1 MFFGTLFRHNLSEMR
16 RGLDTSSIPK
26 LIKVRAKLIIAIQ
39 NPVGTNVHHDS
50 VSNARSLLAQYR
62 LVPHVTFE
70 IFSGEIFGLV
80 GESGSGKSTVV
91 QAMMRILPP
100 PAIISKGEV
109 IINNEDIL
117 ASSSLDV
124 VGMRWKKISIVM
136 QSALNAL
143 NPVLSIR
150 EQIHDVL
157 KTHKNLIGL
166 DADERAKELLSL
178 VEIDHDRL
186 DSFPHQLSGGM
197 KQRIVIAIA
206 LAIMP
211 PIIIM
216 DEPTTA
222 LDVIVEREIIAKII
236 DLRKKLGF
244 TILFIT
250 HDLNLL
256 LEFAD
261 RLAIMKNGEI
271 VELDKV
277 ENINAGGKHPYTK
290 KLIGS
295 IPSASGKR
303 QKGLLSKPKS
313 LNLSKNPILEVRN
326 LKKVFQSPGFFNK
339 NKLIAVN
346 DVSFKIHKG
355 EIVGLVGESGSGKS
369 TVAKLVTRLI
379 RPSEGSIYLNGENKK
394 VTESRNVP
402 LQYRKDVQM
411 VFQDPFGSL
420 NSIHTVYHHLS
431 RPLYRHRLK
440 DEVTMLPYIIDLLEK
455 VGLSPGEKFAEKFPH
470 EMSGGERQR
479 VAIARALSL
488 EPKIVVADEPTS
500 MLDVSIRMEVLEIF
514 AKMRIENNLTVLFIT
529 HDLASARYL
538 ADRIIV
544 LKNGKIIEENNSEK
558 LIQNP
563 KEDYTKQLVN
573 AASPGWLNQ
582 ITK

>member
-1 MFFGTLFRHNLSEMR
+1 MNKPLISVENLSV
-16 RGLDTSSIPK
+16 DYITNSAP
-26 LIKVRAKLIIAIQ
+26 IKAVRDI
-39 NPVGTNVHHDS
+39 S
-50 VSNARSLLAQYR
+50 
-62 LVPHVTFE
+62 FE
-70 IFSGEIFGLV
+70 IFQGEIFGLV

-100 PAIISKGEV
+100 PALISRGKV
-109 IINNEDIL
+109 IINNKDIMK
-117 ASSSLDV
+117 ASNSDIV
-124 VGMRWKKISIVM
+124 EFRWKKISIVM
-136 QSALNAL
+136 QSALNSL
-143 NPVLSIR
+143 NPVLSVR

-157 KTHKNLIGL
+157 DTHKGL
-166 DADERAKELLSL
+166 NGKEADDRAKELLSL
-178 VEIDHDRL
+178 VDISYDRL
-186 DSFPHQLSGGM
+186 ESYPHELSGGM

-236 DLRKKLGF
+236 ELRKKLGI

-256 LEFAD
+256 MEFAD

-277 ENINAGGKHPYTK
+277 KDIQKGGKHSYTK

-303 QKGLLSKPKS
+303 EKGLLSRPNS
-313 LNLSKNPILEVRN
+313 LNFSKSPILEVRN
-326 LKKVFQSPGFFNK
+326 LEKVFQSPGIFNK
-339 NKLIAVN
+339 SKIIAVN
-346 DVSFKIHKG
+346 DVSFKIFKG
-355 EIVGLVGESGSGKS
+355 EIIALVGESGSGKS
-369 TVAKLVTRLI
+369 TIAKLVTRII
-379 RPSEGSIYLNGENKK
+379 RASSGSIYLNGKNKK
-394 VTESRNVP
+394 VTESRSVP
-402 LQYRKDVQM
+402 LEYRKIVQM

-420 NSIHTVYHHLS
+420 NSIHTVYHHLA
-431 RPLYRHRLK
+431 RPLLRHGLK
-440 DEVTMLPYIIDLLEK
+440 DQEEILPHVIHLLEN

-488 EPKIVVADEPTS
+488 EPQIIVADEPTS
-500 MLDVSIRMEVLEIF
+500 MLDVSIRMDVLEIF
-514 AKMRIENNLTVLFIT
+514 AKMRKENNLTVLFIT

-544 LKNGKIIEENNSEK
+544 LKNGSIIEENTSED

-563 KEDYTKQLVN
+563 REKYTKQLVN
-573 AASPGWLNQ
+573 AASPGWLNSLSENS
-582 ITK
+582 

>member
-1 MFFGTLFRHNLSEMR
+1 MNKPVINIKNLNV
-16 RGLDTSSIPK
+16 DYITDK
-26 LIKVRAKLIIAIQ
+26 
-39 NPVGTNVHHDS
+39 NPINAVHD
-50 VSNARSLLAQYR
+50 
-62 LVPHVTFE
+62 VTFE

-277 ENINAGGKHPYTK
+277 ENIHAGGKHPYTK

-313 LNLSKNPILEVRN
+313 LNLSKTPILEVRN

-379 RPSEGSIYLNGENKK
+379 RPSGGSIYLNGENKK

-440 DEVTMLPYIIDLLEK
+440 DKVTVLPYIIDLLEK

-514 AKMRIENNLTVLFIT
+514 AKMRIENNLTVLFI
-529 HDLASARYL
+529 A
-538 ADRIIV
+538 I
-544 LKNGKIIEENNSEK
+544 
-558 LIQNP
+558 
-563 KEDYTKQLVN
+563 
-573 AASPGWLNQ
+573 
-582 ITK
+582 

>member
-1 MFFGTLFRHNLSEMR
+1 MTKPLISVENLSVEYIT
-16 RGLDTSSIPK
+16 DTSPVK
-26 LIKVRAKLIIAIQ
+26 AVR
-39 NPVGTNVHHDS
+39 D
-50 VSNARSLLAQYR
+50 
-62 LVPHVTFE
+62 VTFE
-70 IFSGEIFGLV
+70 IFHGEIFGLV

-100 PAIISKGEV
+100 PAYISGGKV
-109 IINNEDIL
+109 FINNENIMEASKSDII
-117 ASSSLDV
+117 
-124 VGMRWKKISIVM
+124 GFRWKKISIVM

-143 NPVLSIR
+143 NPVLSVG

-157 KTHKNLIGL
+157 DTHKGL
-166 DADERAKELLSL
+166 NGKEADDRAKELLSL
-178 VEIDHDRL
+178 VDINYDRL
-186 DSFPHQLSGGM
+186 ESYPHQLSGGM

-206 LAIMP
+206 LAVMP

-236 DLRKKLGF
+236 ELRKELGI

-256 LEFAD
+256 MEFAD

-277 ENINAGGKHPYTK
+277 KDIQKGGKHSYTK

-303 QKGLLSKPKS
+303 QKGLLSRPDS
-313 LNLSKNPILEVRN
+313 LNLSKSPILEVHN
-326 LKKVFQSPGFFNK
+326 LEKVFQSPGIFNK
-339 NKLIAVN
+339 NKIIAVN
-346 DVSFKIHKG
+346 NVSFKIFKG
-355 EIVGLVGESGSGKS
+355 EIVALVGESGSGKS
-369 TVAKLVTRLI
+369 TIAKLVTRMI
-379 RPSEGSIYLNGENKK
+379 RPSEGSIYLDGKNKK
-394 VTESRNVP
+394 VTESRSVP
-402 LQYRKDVQM
+402 LEYRKTVQM

-420 NSIHTVYHHLS
+420 NSIHTVYHHLA
-431 RPLYRHRLK
+431 RPLLRHGLK
-440 DEVTMLPYIIDLLEK
+440 EQEEILSHIIHLLEK
-455 VGLSPGEKFAEKFPH
+455 VGLNPGEKFADKFPH

-488 EPKIVVADEPTS
+488 KPQIIVADEPTS
-500 MLDVSIRMEVLEIF
+500 MLDVSIRMDVLEIF
-514 AKMRIENNLTVLFIT
+514 AKMRKENNLTVLFIT

-544 LKNGKIIEENNSEK
+544 LKNGSIIEENTSED

-563 KEDYTKQLVN
+563 REKYTKQLVH
-573 AASPGWLNQ
+573 AASPGWLNSLSENS
-582 ITK
+582 

>member
-1 MFFGTLFRHNLSEMR
+1 MNKPLISVKNLSVEYIT
-16 RGLDTSSIPK
+16 DTAP
-26 LIKVRAKLIIAIQ
+26 IKAVRNI
-39 NPVGTNVHHDS
+39 S
-50 VSNARSLLAQYR
+50 
-62 LVPHVTFE
+62 FE
-70 IFSGEIFGLV
+70 IFHGEIFGLV

-100 PAIISKGEV
+100 PAYISEGRV
-109 IINNEDIL
+109 LINHEDIME
-117 ASSSLDV
+117 ASKNDII
-124 VGMRWKKISIVM
+124 GFRWKKISIVM

-143 NPVLSIR
+143 NPVLSVR

-157 KTHKNLIGL
+157 YTHKGL
-166 DADERAKELLSL
+166 KGKEADDRAKELLSL
-178 VEIDHDRL
+178 VDINFDRL
-186 DSFPHQLSGGM
+186 DSHPHQLSGGM

-236 DLRKKLGF
+236 ELRKELGI

-256 LEFAD
+256 MEFAD

-271 VELDKV
+271 VELDKI
-277 ENINAGGKHPYTK
+277 EDIQKGGKHPYTK

-303 QKGLLSKPKS
+303 QKGLLSRPDS
-313 LNLSKNPILEVRN
+313 LNLSKSPILEVHN
-326 LKKVFQSPGFFNK
+326 LEKVFQSPGIFNK
-339 NKLIAVN
+339 NKIIAVN
-346 DVSFKIHKG
+346 NVSFKVFKG
-355 EIVGLVGESGSGKS
+355 EIIALVGESGSGKS
-369 TVAKLVTRLI
+369 TIAKLVTRMI
-379 RPSEGSIYLNGENKK
+379 RPSAGSIYLDGKNKK

-402 LQYRKDVQM
+402 LEYRKTVQM

-420 NSIHTVYHHLS
+420 NSIHTVYHHLA
-431 RPLYRHRLK
+431 RPLLRHGLK
-440 DEVTMLPYIIDLLEK
+440 QQEEILSHIIHLLEK
-455 VGLSPGEKFAEKFPH
+455 VGLNPGEKFAEKFPH

-488 EPKIVVADEPTS
+488 EPQIIVADEPTS
-500 MLDVSIRMEVLEIF
+500 MLDVSIRMDILEIF
-514 AKMRIENNLTVLFIT
+514 AKMRKEKDLTVLFIT

-538 ADRIIV
+538 SDRIVV
-544 LKNGKIIEENNSEK
+544 LKDGSIIEENTSED

-563 KEDYTKQLVN
+563 KEKYTKQLVE
-573 AASPGWLNQ
+573 AASPGWLNSLSENS
-582 ITK
+582 

>member
-1 MFFGTLFRHNLSEMR
+1 MNKPVINIKNLNV
-16 RGLDTSSIPK
+16 DYITDKNPINA
-26 LIKVRAKLIIAIQ
+26 VR
-39 NPVGTNVHHDS
+39 D
-50 VSNARSLLAQYR
+50 
-62 LVPHVTFE
+62 VTFE

-150 EQIHDVL
+150 DQIHDVL

-379 RPSEGSIYLNGENKK
+379 RPSRGSIYLDGENKK

>member
-1 MFFGTLFRHNLSEMR
+1 MNKPIINIKNLNV
-16 RGLDTSSIPK
+16 DYITDKNP
-26 LIKVRAKLIIAIQ
+26 IKAVR
-39 NPVGTNVHHDS
+39 D
-50 VSNARSLLAQYR
+50 
-62 LVPHVTFE
+62 VTFE

-124 VGMRWKKISIVM
+124 IGMRWKKISIVM

-157 KTHKNLIGL
+157 KTHKNLIGI

-303 QKGLLSKPKS
+303 QKGLLSKPNS

-379 RPSEGSIYLNGENKK
+379 RPSGGSIHLDGENKR

-544 LKNGKIIEENNSEK
+544 LKNGKIIEENNSEN

>member
-1 MFFGTLFRHNLSEMR
+1 MSNTLISVKNLSVDYIT
-16 RGLDTSSIPK
+16 DTIP
-26 LIKVRAKLIIAIQ
+26 IRAVR
-39 NPVGTNVHHDS
+39 D
-50 VSNARSLLAQYR
+50 VS
-62 LVPHVTFE
+62 FE
-70 IFSGEIFGLV
+70 ISSGEIFGLV

-91 QAMMRILPP
+91 QAMMRILAP
-100 PAIISKGEV
+100 PAIISGGKV
-109 IINNEDIL
+109 IIDSENIMTATESDIIRF
-117 ASSSLDV
+117 
-124 VGMRWKKISIVM
+124 RWKRISIVM

-157 KTHKNLIGL
+157 KTHKGL
-166 DADERAKELLSL
+166 VGKDADDRAKELLSL
-178 VEIDHDRL
+178 VDIDYNRL
-186 DSFPHQLSGGM
+186 DSYPHQLSGGM

-222 LDVIVEREIIAKII
+222 LDVIVEREIISKII

-261 RLAIMKNGEI
+261 RLAIMKNGKI
-271 VELDKV
+271 VELDEVK
-277 ENINAGGKHPYTK
+277 NIQGGGEHPYTK

-295 IPSASGKR
+295 IPSASGTR
-303 QKGLLSKPKS
+303 QKGLLSKPDS
-313 LNLSKNPILEVRN
+313 LNFSKDPILEVQN
-326 LKKVFQSPGFFNK
+326 LEKVFQSPGLFNK

-346 DVSFKIHKG
+346 KVSFKVYKG
-355 EIVGLVGESGSGKS
+355 EIVGLVGQSGSGKS
-369 TVAKLVTRLI
+369 TIAKIVTRLI
-379 RPSEGSIYLNGENKK
+379 RPSSGSIFLNGKNKK

-402 LQYRKDVQM
+402 LEYRKTVQM

-420 NSIHTVYHHLS
+420 NSVHTVYHHLA
-431 RPLYRHRLK
+431 RPLIRHGLK
-440 DEVTMLPYIIDLLEK
+440 SQGEIFPFIVDILEK
-455 VGLSPGEKFAEKFPH
+455 VGLAPGEKFADKFPH

-488 EPKIVVADEPTS
+488 DPEVIVADEPTS
-500 MLDVSIRMEVLEIF
+500 MLDVSIRMDVLEIF
-514 AKMRIENNLTVLFIT
+514 AKMRKEKDLTVLFIT

-544 LKNGKIIEENNSEK
+544 LKDGSIVEENTSEE

-563 KEDYTKQLVN
+563 VEKYTKQLVR
-573 AASPGWLNQ
+573 AASPGWLKSLDEISEN
-582 ITK
+582 KGGKNG

>member
-1 MFFGTLFRHNLSEMR
+1 MNKPVINIKNLNV
-16 RGLDTSSIPK
+16 DYITDKNPINA
-26 LIKVRAKLIIAIQ
+26 VR
-39 NPVGTNVHHDS
+39 D
-50 VSNARSLLAQYR
+50 
-62 LVPHVTFE
+62 VTFE

-295 IPSASGKR
+295 IPTASGKR

-326 LKKVFQSPGFFNK
+326 LKKVFQSPGLFNK

-379 RPSEGSIYLNGENKK
+379 RPSGGSIYLNGENKK

-440 DEVTMLPYIIDLLEK
+440 DEVKMLPYIIDLLEK

-544 LKNGKIIEENNSEK
+544 LKNGEIIEENNSEK

>member
-1 MFFGTLFRHNLSEMR
+1 MNKPVINIKNLNV
-16 RGLDTSSIPK
+16 DYITDKNPINA
-26 LIKVRAKLIIAIQ
+26 VR
-39 NPVGTNVHHDS
+39 D
-50 VSNARSLLAQYR
+50 
-62 LVPHVTFE
+62 VTFE

-563 KEDYTKQLVN
+563 RKDYTKQLVN

>member
-1 MFFGTLFRHNLSEMR
+1 MNKPVINIKNLNV
-16 RGLDTSSIPK
+16 DYITDKNPINA
-26 LIKVRAKLIIAIQ
+26 VR
-39 NPVGTNVHHDS
+39 D
-50 VSNARSLLAQYR
+50 
-62 LVPHVTFE
+62 VTFE

-271 VELDKV
+271 VEQDKV

-379 RPSEGSIYLNGENKK
+379 RPSRGSIYLDGENKR

-440 DEVTMLPYIIDLLEK
+440 DEVKMLPYIIDLLEK

>member
-1 MFFGTLFRHNLSEMR
+1 MN
-16 RGLDTSSIPK
+16 
-26 LIKVRAKLIIAIQ
+26 
-39 NPVGTNVHHDS
+39 NPVINIKNLNVDYITDKNPIKA
-50 VSNARSLLAQYR
+50 VRD
-62 LVPHVTFE
+62 VTFE

-109 IINNEDIL
+109 IINDEDIL
-117 ASSSLDV
+117 TSSSLDV
-124 VGMRWKKISIVM
+124 VGMRWEKISIVM

-178 VEIDHDRL
+178 VEMDHDRL

-313 LNLSKNPILEVRN
+313 LNLSKNPILEVQN

-355 EIVGLVGESGSGKS
+355 EIVGIVGESGSGKS

-379 RPSEGSIYLNGENKK
+379 RPSGGSIYLEGENKK
-394 VTESRNVP
+394 VAESRNVP
-402 LQYRKDVQM
+402 LHYRKDVQM

-488 EPKIVVADEPTS
+488 EPKIIVADEPTS

>member
-1 MFFGTLFRHNLSEMR
+1 MNKPVINIKNLNV
-16 RGLDTSSIPK
+16 DYITDKNPINA
-26 LIKVRAKLIIAIQ
+26 VR
-39 NPVGTNVHHDS
+39 D
-50 VSNARSLLAQYR
+50 
-62 LVPHVTFE
+62 VTFE

-166 DADERAKELLSL
+166 DANERAKELLSL

-313 LNLSKNPILEVRN
+313 LNLSKNPLLEVQN

-544 LKNGKIIEENNSEK
+544 LKNGKIIEENNSEN

>member
-1 MFFGTLFRHNLSEMR
+1 MNNPIISVNNLSVEYVT
-16 RGLDTSSIPK
+16 G
-26 LIKVRAKLIIAIQ
+26 IKSVQA
-39 NPVGTNVHHDS
+39 VHNVS
-50 VSNARSLLAQYR
+50 
-62 LVPHVTFE
+62 FE
-70 IFSGEIFGLV
+70 INSGEIFGLV

-100 PAIISKGEV
+100 PALISKGNV
-109 IINNEDIL
+109 FINNEDIMA
-117 ASSSLDV
+117 ASEADIINF
-124 VGMRWKKISIVM
+124 RWKKISIVM

-143 NPVLSIR
+143 NPVLSVR

-157 KTHKNLIGL
+157 KIHKGLIGRE
-166 DADERAKELLSL
+166 ADNRAKELLSL
-178 VEIDHDRL
+178 VDIEYNRL

-222 LDVIVEREIIAKII
+222 LDVIVEREIISKVIE
-236 DLRKKLGF
+236 LRKKLDF

-261 RLAIMKNGEI
+261 RLAIMKDGEI
-271 VELDKV
+271 VELDEVK
-277 ENINAGGKHPYTK
+277 NIQKGGKHPYTK

-295 IPSASGKR
+295 IPSASGVR
-303 QKGLLSKPKS
+303 QKGLLTKPDKLTFSKD
-313 LNLSKNPILEVRN
+313 PILEVRN
-326 LKKVFQSPGFFNK
+326 LKKMFQSPGLFNK
-339 NKLIAVN
+339 DKLLAV
-346 DVSFKIHKG
+346 DKVSFKVFKG

-369 TVAKLVTRLI
+369 TIAKLVTRLI
-379 RPSEGSIYLNGENKK
+379 RPSAGSIYLNGKNKK

-402 LQYRKDVQM
+402 LEYRKTVQM

-420 NSIHTVYHHLS
+420 NSIHTVYHHLA
-431 RPLYRHRLK
+431 RPLFRHKLK
-440 DEVTMLPYIIDLLEK
+440 NQTEMFPYIVHLLEQ
-455 VGLSPGEKFAEKFPH
+455 VGLTPGEKFAKKFPH

-488 EPKIVVADEPTS
+488 DPQIIVADEPTS
-500 MLDVSIRMEVLEIF
+500 MLDVSIRMDVLEIF
-514 AKMRIENNLTVLFIT
+514 AKMRKENNLTVLFIT

-544 LKNGKIIEENNSEK
+544 LKNGSIVEENASEK
-558 LIQNP
+558 LIQSP
-563 KEDYTKQLVN
+563 KKEYTKQLVT
-573 AASPGWLNQ
+573 AASPGWLSSLGENFEKKEEYNDQ
-582 ITK
+582 

>member
-1 MFFGTLFRHNLSEMR
+1 MNNPLISVNDLSVEYIT
-16 RGLDTSSIPK
+16 DTASIQA
-26 LIKVRAKLIIAIQ
+26 VR
-39 NPVGTNVHHDS
+39 NVS
-50 VSNARSLLAQYR
+50 
-62 LVPHVTFE
+62 FE
-70 IFSGEIFGLV
+70 INKGEIFGLV
-80 GESGSGKSTVV
+80 GESGSGKSTIV

-100 PAIISKGEV
+100 PALISKGKV
-109 IINNEDIL
+109 LINNEDIMA
-117 ASSSLDV
+117 ASESDIINF
-124 VGMRWKKISIVM
+124 RWKKISIVM

-157 KTHKNLIGL
+157 EIHKGL
-166 DADERAKELLSL
+166 FGKKADERAKELLSL
-178 VEIDHDRL
+178 VDIDYDRL
-186 DSFPHQLSGGM
+186 DSYPHQLSGGM
-197 KQRIVIAIA
+197 KQRMVIAIA

-222 LDVIVEREIIAKII
+222 LDVIVERGIISKVI

-271 VELDKV
+271 VELDEVK
-277 ENINAGGKHPYTK
+277 NIQKGGKHPYTN

-295 IPSASGKR
+295 IPSASGVR
-303 QKGLLSKPKS
+303 QKGLISKPES
-313 LNLSKNPILEVRN
+313 LNFSKDPILEVLN
-326 LKKVFQSPGFFNK
+326 LKKVFQSPGIFNK
-339 NKLIAVN
+339 NELVAVN
-346 DVSFKIHKG
+346 GVSFKVLKG

-369 TVAKLVTRLI
+369 TIAKLVTRLI
-379 RPSEGSIYLNGENKK
+379 RPSDGSIFLNGKNKK
-394 VTESRNVP
+394 VTESRKVP
-402 LQYRKDVQM
+402 LEYRKAVQM

-420 NSIHTVYHHLS
+420 NSIHTVYHHLA
-431 RPLYRHRLK
+431 RPLFRHELK
-440 DEVTMLPYIIDLLEK
+440 NDREMFTYIVDLLER
-455 VGLSPGEKFAEKFPH
+455 VGLCPGEKFAEKFPH

-488 EPKIVVADEPTS
+488 DPEIIVADEPTS
-500 MLDVSIRMEVLEIF
+500 MLDVSIRMDVLEIF
-514 AKMRIENNLTVLFIT
+514 AKMRKEHNLTVLFIT

-544 LKNGKIIEENNSEK
+544 LKNGSIVEENTSEE

-563 KEDYTKQLVN
+563 RENYTKQLVK
-573 AASPGWLNQ
+573 AASPGWLSSLGKNS
-582 ITK
+582 KNKEE

>member
-1 MFFGTLFRHNLSEMR
+1 MNNPLISVNDLSVEYIT
-16 RGLDTSSIPK
+16 DTASIQA
-26 LIKVRAKLIIAIQ
+26 VR
-39 NPVGTNVHHDS
+39 S
-50 VSNARSLLAQYR
+50 VS
-62 LVPHVTFE
+62 FE
-70 IFSGEIFGLV
+70 INKGEIFGLV
-80 GESGSGKSTVV
+80 GESGSGKSTIV

-100 PAIISKGEV
+100 PALISKGKV
-109 IINNEDIL
+109 LINNEDIMA
-117 ASSSLDV
+117 ASESDIINF
-124 VGMRWKKISIVM
+124 RWKKISIVM

-143 NPVLSIR
+143 NPVLSMR

-157 KTHKNLIGL
+157 EIHKGLIGKE
-166 DADERAKELLSL
+166 ADDRAKELLSL
-178 VEIDHDRL
+178 VDIDYDRL
-186 DSFPHQLSGGM
+186 DSYPHQLSGGM
-197 KQRIVIAIA
+197 KQRMVIAIA

-222 LDVIVEREIIAKII
+222 LDVIVERGIISKVI

-271 VELDKV
+271 VELDEVK
-277 ENINAGGKHPYTK
+277 NIQKGGKHPYTN

-295 IPSASGKR
+295 IPSASGVR
-303 QKGLLSKPKS
+303 QKGLISKPDS
-313 LNLSKNPILEVRN
+313 LHFSKDPILEVLN
-326 LKKVFQSPGFFNK
+326 LKKVFQSPGVLNK
-339 NKLIAVN
+339 NQLVAVN
-346 DVSFKIHKG
+346 GVSFKVLKG

-369 TVAKLVTRLI
+369 TIAKLVTRLM
-379 RPSEGSIYLNGENKK
+379 RPSEGSIFLNGKNKK
-394 VTESRNVP
+394 VTESRKVP
-402 LQYRKDVQM
+402 LEYRKAVQM

-420 NSIHTVYHHLS
+420 NSIHTVYHHLA
-431 RPLYRHRLK
+431 RPLFRHELK
-440 DEVTMLPYIIDLLEK
+440 NDREMFTYIVDLLER
-455 VGLSPGEKFAEKFPH
+455 VGLCPGEKFAEKFPH

-488 EPKIVVADEPTS
+488 DPEIIVADEPTS
-500 MLDVSIRMEVLEIF
+500 MLDVSIRMDVLEIF
-514 AKMRIENNLTVLFIT
+514 AKMRKEHNLTVLFIT

-544 LKNGKIIEENNSEK
+544 LKNGSIVEENTSEE

-563 KEDYTKQLVN
+563 RENYTKQLVK
-573 AASPGWLNQ
+573 AASPGWLSSLGKNS
-582 ITK
+582 KNKEE